1 MITRSKKI
9 NQLRILI
16 KGRNKKQL
24 KVHKEA
30 RKNEEKEKESQP
42 NLKNKKLKTSE
53 RCNLKKNKK
62 KLMKSPRSQIKN
74 SKG

>member
-42 NLKNKKLKTSE
+42 NLKNKKIKTLDWKMQFE
-53 RCNLKKNKK
+53 KKQKK
-62 KLMKSPRSQIKN
+62 TYEKSKVTN
-74 SKG
+74 

>member
-1 MITRSKKI
+1 
-9 NQLRILI
+9 LI

-42 NLKNKKLKTSE
+42 NLKN
-53 RCNLKKNKK
+53 
-62 KLMKSPRSQIKN
+62 
-74 SKG
+74 

>member
-1 MITRSKKI
+1 MITRFKKI

-42 NLKNKKLKTSE
+42 NLKN
-53 RCNLKKNKK
+53 
-62 KLMKSPRSQIKN
+62 
-74 SKG
+74 